1 MPDGRSRTLLRPSTS
16 LTTSTRMSI
25 GASTKTSCGR
35 NVEDARWRNHR
46 RSLTKRMSDNRK
58 VLERLRVGLGRFVQ
72 EGPVVSFRRYLCVV
86 RCAVERVFSRE
97 EPRHGRLAMSNLVAE
112 KNVVA
117 EKLELLKSRAAI
129 RAVDVANMLGTTPE
143 TVSRWNQGRAYPR
156 PAKESLL
163 VDLEYIVERLSEFYS
178 DPKTARSWLYS
189 RHRYFSGLRPA
200 DLIQEGRIEE
210 VLEAIQAMADPTY
223 T

>member
-1 MPDGRSRTLLRPSTS
+1 M
-16 LTTSTRMSI
+16 
-25 GASTKTSCGR
+25 AHA
-35 NVEDARWRNHR
+35 V
-46 RSLTKRMSDNRK
+46 
-58 VLERLRVGLGRFVQ
+58 
-72 EGPVVSFRRYLCVV
+72 
-86 RCAVERVFSRE
+86 VER
-97 EPRHGRLAMSNLVAE
+97 
-112 KNVVA
+112 NVVA
-117 EKLELLKSRAAI
+117 EKLELLRSRAAI

-156 PAKESLL
+156 PNKESLL

-178 DPKTARSWLYS
+178 DPKTARAWLYS
-189 RHRYFSGLRPA
+189 RHKYFSGLRPA